1 MKRFVLAVFILPIL
15 LASCASTN
23 EKENSNAQPY
33 DSTYIEFDNYLPSSI
48 KHIVDAN
55 IFANIIANEP
65 VRFPTYLS
73 IEISGD
79 RIISM
84 VIFDIEGADT
94 SAICY
99 GDILSLGAVERYMN
113 YLNQWIFAKS
123 AEWDTNL
130 SAAMANR
137 YYLYIVEFQRG
148 NMMLQIQGKYA
159 GGYTGSHKILI
170 QNPLYIK
177 MPGKEAI
184 ELRTRIN
191 RSANGIHYVDL
202 DPCYD
207 PITMKYYPT
216 YFVYKLFDRHD
227 VLENIPI
234 E

>member
-15 LASCASTN
+15 LASCASIN
-23 EKENSNAQPY
+23 EKENSNDRPY
-33 DSTYIEFDNYLPSSI
+33 DSSYIEFDNYLPSNI

-94 SAICY
+94 SAVCY

-148 NMMLQIQGKYA
+148 NMMLQIQGKFIQGAY
-159 GGYTGSHKILI
+159 GLSHLEI
-170 QNPLYIK
+170 QNPVYLK
-177 MPGKEAI
+177 VPRQKEMQLTKI
-184 ELRTRIN
+184 EL
-191 RSANGIHYVDL
+191 SANGIHYINL
-202 DPCYD
+202 NPCYD
-207 PITMKYYPT
+207 PIMKEYHPT
-216 YFVYKLFDRHD
+216 YFVYELFDRQD